1 MRTPYYEYY
10 MSLMNHNELLNGKLL
25 RLFPDKKSRES
36 VSKLLM
42 NYGLESY
49 EPEPSRVRLAVLKL
63 SGTDISEIEK
73 MIKRSKEDYRDILA
87 WAGYPRQSQNPTMP
101 NGSKKGKLIEADK
114 TEYDQWL
121 NT

>member
-1 MRTPYYEYY
+1 
-10 MSLMNHNELLNGKLL
+10 MNHDELLNGKLL

-36 VSKLLM
+36 IRNMFM

-49 EPEPSRVRLAVLKL
+49 ELEPGRVRLAVLKL

-87 WAGYPRQSQNPTMP
+87 WAEYPRQSQNPAMP
-101 NGSKKGKLIEADK
+101 NGSNKEKLIEADK
-114 TEYDQWL
+114 IEYDQWL

>member
-1 MRTPYYEYY
+1 
-10 MSLMNHNELLNGKLL
+10 MNRIELLKRKML
-25 RLFPDKKSRES
+25 RLFPDKKSRER
-36 VSKLLM
+36 VSNMLM

-87 WAGYPRQSQNPTMP
+87 
-101 NGSKKGKLIEADK
+101 
-114 TEYDQWL
+114 
-121 NT
+121 